1 MAAIEHFIQKKIEKT
16 EIDEFL
22 AKELKRAWYGKVEI
36 QKTPLGTRIV
46 VHAARPG
53 IVIGRRGKNVKQ
65 LTKTMEEKFNLE
77 NPQIEVVEIEV
88 PELNARVMA
97 ERLASRF
104 ERGTQYRRASYSI
117 LRRIK
122 DAGAKG
128 VEITV
133 SGKLTSHRARY
144 KKFRHGF
151 VAKCGDPANLYVDEA
166 VAYAILKKGVIGIN
180 VKIMKDPELLP
191 NEIKLR
197 KDVSEEKLNDIIG
210 VEESVSDEII
220 KELKESDESK
230 KEKEKEKKKKKKKE
244 KEEEEEKEKEN
255 LDKKD
260 KEESKE
266 E

>member
-53 IVIGRRGKNVKQ
+53 IVIGRRGRNVKQ
-65 LTKTMEEKFNLE
+65 LTRTMEEKFNLE

-151 VAKCGDPANLYVDEA
+151 VAKCGDPANLYVDGA
-166 VAYAILKKGVIGIN
+166 VAYAIIKKGVIGIN
-180 VKIMKDPELLP
+180 VKIMQDPDLLP

-197 KDVSEEKLNDIIG
+197 KDVSEEKLNEIIG
-210 VEESVSDEII
+210 VEKTASDEIMDEI
-220 KELKESDESK
+220 KES
-230 KEKEKEKKKKKKKE
+230 KEKKAKKKKSKKKE
-244 KEEEEEKEKEN
+244 PKKEEEEELSEADEEKA
-255 LDKKD
+255 
-260 KEESKE
+260 EETETETE

>member
-1 MAAIEHFIQKKIEKT
+1 MAALEHFIKKRIEKS

-22 AKELKRAWYGKVEI
+22 ANQLKKAWYGKVEI

-46 VHAARPG
+46 IHAARPG
-53 IVIGRRGKNVKQ
+53 LVIGRRGKSVKD
-65 LTKTMEEKFNLE
+65 LTKIMEEKFGLE
-77 NPQIEVVEIEV
+77 NPQIEVAEIEV

-104 ERGTQYRRASYSI
+104 EKGTQYRRAAYSI

-144 KKFRHGF
+144 KKFRQGF
-151 VAKCGDPANLYVDEA
+151 VAKCGDPANLYVDSA

-180 VKIMKDPELLP
+180 VKIMQDPDLLP
-191 NEIKLR
+191 NEIKYR
-197 KDVSEEKLNDIIG
+197 DNIDEEKINSILGI
-210 VEESVSDEII
+210 EEPENEENEPASENKDEKKEVIEKIEEI
-220 KELKESDESK
+220 KE
-230 KEKEKEKKKKKKKE
+230 
-244 KEEEEEKEKEN
+244 
-255 LDKKD
+255 
-260 KEESKE
+260 
-266 E
+266 